1 MFVYDDSVRAALTII
16 GLVASE
22 RIGELFLA
30 RRNQRRLIAA
40 GGREVGASHYPLI
53 VAVHAGWLVAMAVY
67 VVAVRPGVH
76 PVPLIAFIAVQP
88 LRLWVIATL
97 GRFWTTRI
105 ITLPGAPL
113 VRRGPYRFIRHPNYA
128 IVVAEIA
135 LLPLAFGAWSLAAI
149 FSLLNAGV
157 LTLRTRA
164 ENAAL
169 AERQGLAAN
178 TRRAI
183 S

>member
-1 MFVYDDSVRAALTII
+1 MAAVARFLKLVRNSVALAAMVEIITVTMAIGVAYALRRLPSPKLILNRLRNIRRAGSFADSVRAALTII

-97 GRFWTTRI
+97 GRFWTTQI
-105 ITLPGAPL
+105 G
-113 VRRGPYRFIRHPNYA
+113 
-128 IVVAEIA
+128 
-135 LLPLAFGAWSLAAI
+135 
-149 FSLLNAGV
+149 
-157 LTLRTRA
+157 RA
-164 ENAAL
+164 HV
-169 AERQGLAAN
+169 
-178 TRRAI
+178 
-183 S
+183 